1 MVDANG
7 QRTISIG
14 AKRMIG
20 VAAAWDPALGAP
32 LRGHASVVAA
42 VFVDAHD
49 HYYLHRIRYLT
60 HNPARLAHE
69 SEADQ
74 LCRQVAEFAR
84 DLDLPAVLVENNGIG
99 RLLPG
104 LLASAMRKAEMPCV
118 VTEISQH
125 RNKDERI
132 AAAFDPVL
140 ESSRLHVHASVW
152 DTPFV
157 AELADWRPKANGR
170 DDGIDAVATCLL
182 AIPVRLPR
190 LSPERRHDWRGHATP
205 TRAITDFNL

>member
-1 MVDANG
+1 M
-7 QRTISIG
+7 
-14 AKRMIG
+14 
-20 VAAAWDPALGAP
+20 
-32 LRGHASVVAA
+32 
-42 VFVDAHD
+42 
-49 HYYLHRIRYLT
+49 
-60 HNPARLAHE
+60 ARPTL
-69 SEADQ
+69 
-74 LCRQVAEFAR
+74 LM
-84 DLDLPAVLVENNGIG
+84 
-99 RLLPG
+99 LPG

-182 AIPVRLPR
+182 SIPVRLPR